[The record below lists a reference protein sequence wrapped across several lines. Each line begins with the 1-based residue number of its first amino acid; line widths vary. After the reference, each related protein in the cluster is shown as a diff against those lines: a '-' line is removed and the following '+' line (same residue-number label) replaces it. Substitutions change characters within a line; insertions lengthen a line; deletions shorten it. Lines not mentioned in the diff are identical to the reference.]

1 MKTTQVAIVLIA
13 LICMAGI
20 ASAAGSVTIAA
31 PHKAVQGEVKTV
43 ILLVDGVD
51 NGTVK
56 SDAPKT
62 IKIAEGEHTI
72 TIVRD
77 SGEVLQQNVTVKFG
91 KTVSTDFKA
100 SNGDNPYQNDGTEA
114 GFRNVKFGNIR
125 VIVNAHNVGG
135 TCVVAG
141 TAVIINE
148 GKLNTETHVVTVQI
162 GGYDDHKF
170 VVTLKPGETRL
181 VNIVDLMNE
190 SGLHKTG
197 KHRIIAGVS
206 ATVK

>member
-1 MKTTQVAIVLIA
+1 MKATQVAIVLIA

-20 ASAAGSVTIAA
+20 VSAAGSVTIAA

-100 SNGDNPYQNDGTEA
+100 SNGDNPFQSNGNEA
-114 GFRNVKFGNIR
+114 GYRNIKVGNIR

-141 TAVIINE
+141 TAIVTNE
-148 GKLNTETHVVTVQI
+148 GTLNTETHMIGVQI
-162 GGYDDHKF
+162 GGYDDQQF
-170 VVTLKPGETRL
+170 MVTLKPGETKLIRVL
-181 VNIVDLMNE
+181 DMMDE
-190 SGLHKTG
+190 GGLHKTG
-197 KHRIIAGVS
+197 KHRIVAGVT